1 MMRIVSPLSRAFIN
15 AYIKNMERYDI
26 AIIGTGPAG
35 LSAALTAKIRNKNFV
50 LLGSKRLSEKIEKA
64 HTVQNYLGLPN
75 ITGSDMQKAFYAHLE
90 AMDIG
95 ITEARVQ
102 AVYPMGAYFG
112 LQTSIGMLEAE
123 ALILATGVVAA
134 KPYPGEERF
143 LGKGVS
149 YCATCDA
156 PLYKNKTAVVIAFGA
171 NEESEA
177 NFLADVAAKV
187 YYIPM
192 YKGDVRVS
200 DKIEIVREVPK
211 SIEGDTYVQALVSD
225 AGKIRTD
232 GVFIL
237 REAISPSR
245 LVSGIEVDNNH
256 VRVNRRM
263 ETSVAGC
270 FACGDLVGAPYQY
283 SKAAGEGTTA
293 ALAAVSWLDAKK
305 RGA

>member
-1 MMRIVSPLSRAFIN
+1 
-15 AYIKNMERYDI
+15 MERYDI

-64 HTVQNYLGLPN
+64 HAVQNYLGLPN
-75 ITGSDMQKAFYAHLE
+75 ITGSDMQKAFYAHLD
-90 AMDIG
+90 AMG
-95 ITEARVQ
+95 IEVTEARVQ
-102 AVYPMGAYFG
+102 AVYPMGTYFG

-123 ALILATGVVAA
+123 ALVLATGVVAA
-134 KPYPGEERF
+134 TPYPGEERF

-156 PLYKNKTAVVIAFGA
+156 PLYKNKTVAVIAFGA

-177 NFLADVAAKV
+177 NFLADLAAKT
-187 YYIPM
+187 YYIPI

-200 DKIEIVREVPK
+200 DKIEVVREVPK
-211 SIEGDTYVQALVSD
+211 SIEGDTSVQALVTD

-270 FACGDLVGAPYQY
+270 FACGDLVGPPYQY
-283 SKAAGEGTTA
+283 SKSAGEGTIA
-293 ALAAVSWLDAKK
+293 ALSAVSYLDAKK

>member
-293 ALAAVSWLDAKK
+293 ALSAVSWLDAKK
-305 RGA
+305 RGT

>member
-1 MMRIVSPLSRAFIN
+1 MRIVSPLSRAFIN

-293 ALAAVSWLDAKK
+293 ALSAVSWLDAKK

>member
-1 MMRIVSPLSRAFIN
+1 MRIVSPLSRAFIN

-156 PLYKNKTAVVIAFGA
+156 PLYKNKTVVVIAFGA

-293 ALAAVSWLDAKK
+293 ALSAVSWLDAKK
-305 RGA
+305 RGT

>member
-1 MMRIVSPLSRAFIN
+1 MRIVSPLSRAFIN

-211 SIEGDTYVQALVSD
+211 SVEGDTYVQALVSD

-293 ALAAVSWLDAKK
+293 ALSAVSWLDAKK

>member
-1 MMRIVSPLSRAFIN
+1 
-15 AYIKNMERYDI
+15 MERYDI

-50 LLGSKRLSEKIEKA
+50 LLGSKSLSAKIEKA

-75 ITGSDMQKAFYAHLE
+75 IAGSDMQKAFYAHLD
-90 AMDIG
+90 AMGID

-102 AVYPMGAYFG
+102 AVYPMGGYFG

-123 ALILATGVVAA
+123 AVILATGVVAA
-134 KPYPGEERF
+134 QPYPGEDRF

-156 PLYKNKTAVVIAFGA
+156 PLYKNKTAAVIAFGA

-177 NFLADVAAKV
+177 NFLAGLAAKV
-187 YYIPM
+187 YYFPM

-200 DKIEIVREVPK
+200 DTVEIVRETPK
-211 SIEGDTYVQALVSD
+211 SIEGKTYVEALVSD
-225 AGKIRTD
+225 AERRRVD

-237 REAISPSR
+237 REAIAPSR
-245 LVSGIEVDNNH
+245 LVSGIEVEDNH

-263 ETSVAGC
+263 ETSVPGC
-270 FACGDLVGAPYQY
+270 FACGDIVGSPYQY
-283 SKAAGEGTTA
+283 SKSAGEGTIA
-293 ALAAVSWLDAKK
+293 ALSAVSYLDAKK
-305 RGA
+305 RGV

>member
-1 MMRIVSPLSRAFIN
+1 M
-15 AYIKNMERYDI
+15 
-26 AIIGTGPAG
+26 
-35 LSAALTAKIRNKNFV
+35 
-50 LLGSKRLSEKIEKA
+50 
-64 HTVQNYLGLPN
+64 
-75 ITGSDMQKAFYAHLE
+75 
-90 AMDIG
+90 
-95 ITEARVQ
+95 
-102 AVYPMGAYFG
+102 
-112 LQTSIGMLEAE
+112 
-123 ALILATGVVAA
+123 
-134 KPYPGEERF
+134 
-143 LGKGVS
+143 
-149 YCATCDA
+149 
-156 PLYKNKTAVVIAFGA
+156 
-171 NEESEA
+171 
-177 NFLADVAAKV
+177 
-187 YYIPM
+187 
-192 YKGDVRVS
+192 S

-293 ALAAVSWLDAKK
+293 ALSAVSWLDAKK